1 MNTIVR
7 HLRSSHALKGQTVL
21 LILEIHL
28 QGMEREVKIHPIVV
42 GVQGPPMDRK
52 NRHTYIH
59 TQTLSALPQQM
70 PSVLHSFL

>member
-7 HLRSSHALKGQTVL
+7 QLRSSHALKGQTVL

-42 GVQGPPMDRK
+42 GVQGPPMERE
-52 NRHTYIH
+52 NIHTYTHKHPLLFPNKCLLCCI
-59 TQTLSALPQQM
+59 L
-70 PSVLHSFL
+70 FFD